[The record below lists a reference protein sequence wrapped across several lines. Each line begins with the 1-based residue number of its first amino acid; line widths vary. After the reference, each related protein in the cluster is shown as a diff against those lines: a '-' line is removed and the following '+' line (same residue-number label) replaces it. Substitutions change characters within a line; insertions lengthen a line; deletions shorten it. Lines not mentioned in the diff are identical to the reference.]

1 MVVHHSY
8 NVALVLPTA
17 VSALVAAVVAAV
29 GIAVA
34 VAAVVVVA
42 AVALVSSGFH
52 RVPRHRPLC
61 RYPHGSFHRDP

>member
-17 VSALVAAVVAAV
+17 VFALAAAVVAAV

-34 VAAVVVVA
+34 VAAVVVVVVVVA
-42 AVALVSSGFH
+42 AVALVSLGFRITRH
-52 RVPRHRPLC
+52 HRP
-61 RYPHGSFHRDP
+61 